1 MEKQEFKNA
10 MQLLDKS
17 IDEMFLGDYEKV
29 NNIVEVTE
37 KLILDAKYPR
47 KWFNYYGSYTLE
59 KLYKKLEKKYGY
71 KVEFS
76 AVNDARLMQA
86 RKHELQGEKDYIH
99 FLNSGEFNLKEMS
112 RYATPQEVNTIRVI
126 CRAFGELAYKHKKVI
141 TLA

>member
-17 IDEMFLGDYEKV
+17 INEMFLGDYEKV

-37 KLILDAKYPR
+37 NLILDAKYPR

-126 CRAFGELAYKHKKVI
+126 CRAFGEIAYKHKKVI

>member
-17 IDEMFLGDYEKV
+17 IDEMFLGDYGKV

-37 KLILDAKYPR
+37 NLILDAKYPR

>member
-10 MQLLDKS
+10 MQLLDRS

-37 KLILDAKYPR
+37 NLILDARYPR
-47 KWFNYYGSYTLE
+47 KWFNYYASYTLE

-71 KVEFS
+71 KAEFS

>member
-1 MEKQEFKNA
+1 

-17 IDEMFLGDYEKV
+17 IDEMFLGKYEKV
-29 NNIVEVTE
+29 DNIVEVTE
-37 KLILDAKYPR
+37 NLILDAKYPR

-71 KVEFS
+71 KAEFS

>member
-37 KLILDAKYPR
+37 NLILDAKYPR

-86 RKHELQGEKDYIH
+86 RKHELQGKKDYIH

-112 RYATPQEVNTIRVI
+112 RYATPHEVNTIRTI
-126 CRAFGELAYKHKKVI
+126 CKAFGELAYKHKKVI

>member
-17 IDEMFLGDYEKV
+17 IDEMFLGKYEKV

-37 KLILDAKYPR
+37 NLILDAKYPR

-71 KVEFS
+71 KAEFS

-112 RYATPQEVNTIRVI
+112 RYATPQEVNTIRTI

>member
-17 IDEMFLGDYEKV
+17 IDEMFLGNYEKV
-29 NNIVEVTE
+29 DNIVEVTE
-37 KLILDAKYPR
+37 NLILDAKYPR
-47 KWFNYYGSYTLE
+47 KWFNYYGGYTLE

-86 RKHELQGEKDYIH
+86 RKHELQGKKDYIH

-112 RYATPQEVNTIRVI
+112 RYATPQEVNTIRLI
-126 CRAFGELAYKHKKVI
+126 CSAFGALAYKHNKVI

>member
-17 IDEMFLGDYEKV
+17 IDEMFLGKYEKV
-29 NNIVEVTE
+29 NNIIEVTE
-37 KLILDAKYPR
+37 NLILDAKYPR

-112 RYATPQEVNTIRVI
+112 RYATPQEVNTIRTI

>member
-17 IDEMFLGDYEKV
+17 IDEMFLGKYEKV
-29 NNIVEVTE
+29 DNIVEVTE
-37 KLILDAKYPR
+37 NLILDAKYPR

-71 KVEFS
+71 KAEFS

>member
-17 IDEMFLGDYEKV
+17 IDEMFLGKYEKV

-37 KLILDAKYPR
+37 NLILDARYPR

-59 KLYKKLEKKYGY
+59 KLYRKLEKKYGY

-112 RYATPQEVNTIRVI
+112 RYATPQEVNTIRTI